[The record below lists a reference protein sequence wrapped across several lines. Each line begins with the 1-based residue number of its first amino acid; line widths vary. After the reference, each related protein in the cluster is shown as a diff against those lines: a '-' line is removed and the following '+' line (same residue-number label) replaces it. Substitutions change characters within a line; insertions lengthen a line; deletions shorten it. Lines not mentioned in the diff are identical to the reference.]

1 MAHKHSCWSCSHFPN
16 LHSHPSSV
24 IYTPYPLCETPAI
37 SYNPEL
43 LLQPDTSTSSVSLS
57 CSTLS
62 FRPVIPL
69 ALPPLHIELVL
80 SCLSL
85 APPPCFPTCF
95 CMKWR
100 SCFCQNLGVLS
111 DTSITSHPPYY
122 LVLRHLLPNIFPVE
136 LVMLWPLLPPQFW
149 SLLPLAQVIAIVPLN
164 LESHQVHS
172 SHSSWNNFLKMEITS
187 WCTPCLKLWG
197 HLGQNEK
204 KKSLTGATQL
214 KWSNYLSTLTSS
226 QAAFLSIYHV

>member
-1 MAHKHSCWSCSHFPN
+1 MLLLAHKHSCWSCSHFPN

-37 SYNPEL
+37 SYNPEP

-57 CSTLS
+57 YSALS
-62 FRPVIPL
+62 FRSVIPL
-69 ALPPLHIELVL
+69 ALLPLHTELLL

-85 APPPCFPTCF
+85 SPAPCFPMCF

-122 LVLRHLLPNIFPVE
+122 LVLQHLLPNIFPVE

-149 SLLPLAQVIAIVPLN
+149 SLLPLAQVIATVPLN
-164 LESHQVHS
+164 LESHQ
-172 SHSSWNNFLKMEITS
+172 
-187 WCTPCLKLWG
+187 
-197 HLGQNEK
+197 
-204 KKSLTGATQL
+204 
-214 KWSNYLSTLTSS
+214 
-226 QAAFLSIYHV
+226 SILQ